1 MKYEM
6 GNENEIGLYIDEFQA
21 VSPLK
26 IKSILEKVRS
36 SKFLTNLSIQSLEQ
50 IIVSSPENG
59 QAVFNSIKDTINNFI
74 VLYGSTEET
83 AQIFSGI
90 IGKIPKKTV
99 QINYNKKPS
108 LFENYFGLKKNDYR
122 YTESI
127 EEDYIIA
134 PYEFQSLSRPI
145 PENGYESVGFYITKA
160 SSDKTFKKV
169 TRTVAQK
176 LQFILCDEVLAP
188 IPKSFTQAFEENT
201 KLKSNNYNRENILN
215 LVKEQVDE
223 EVILI
228 EEKKNNIPKLKTISL
243 PPVDLDK
250 QESSNKE
257 KKINNVNHLPR
268 RRKLNTSTSNSEIKK
283 INRKDELNNIFS

>member
-1 MKYEM
+1 MLHEKISDPREKEFHAQMGELHGILSSMIMSNYGPWLAKSELTPYHINLKDLLISDEQSIILFQFNQLEEEEFARSFGNIILGDISRVSSMKYEM

-99 QINYNKKPS
+99 QINYNKK
-108 LFENYFGLKKNDYR
+108 GLKV
-122 YTESI
+122 
-127 EEDYIIA
+127 
-134 PYEFQSLSRPI
+134 FQLLTPLF
-145 PENGYESVGFYITKA
+145 NF
-160 SSDKTFKKV
+160 
-169 TRTVAQK
+169 
-176 LQFILCDEVLAP
+176 
-188 IPKSFTQAFEENT
+188 
-201 KLKSNNYNRENILN
+201 N
-215 LVKEQVDE
+215 L
-223 EVILI
+223 
-228 EEKKNNIPKLKTISL
+228 
-243 PPVDLDK
+243 
-250 QESSNKE
+250 
-257 KKINNVNHLPR
+257 
-268 RRKLNTSTSNSEIKK
+268 
-283 INRKDELNNIFS
+283 IF